1 MRLGVEAALVGGK
14 LVPGDVEIAGGV
26 IAAYGLAG
34 RNGRGCIAVPGFL
47 DLQVN
52 GFGGVDFMG
61 ADADGYARGG
71 EALLET
77 GVTAYLPTF
86 ISAPEEDLL
95 AALGNV
101 PLDPPGPRLLG
112 VHLEGPFL
120 SEKRL
125 GVHPRSARR
134 DPDPALLERLLGAG
148 PVRLMT
154 LAPGAAG
161 RRRADR
167 PAARARDHRLL
178 RAQRRHRR
186 GGRHGL
192 RPRRQAPSRTSS
204 TRCAPSAT
212 AIPASSAPPS
222 RART

>member
-1 MRLGVEAALVGGK
+1 MRLGVEAALVGGE
-14 LVPGDVEIAGGV
+14 LVPGDVELSNGE
-26 IAAYGLAG
+26 IAAYGLSG
-34 RNGRGCIAVPGFL
+34 GNGHGCIAIPGFV

-95 AALGNV
+95 TALGNV

-120 SEKRL
+120 
-125 GVHPRSARR
+125 
-134 DPDPALLERLLGAG
+134 
-148 PVRLMT
+148 
-154 LAPGAAG
+154 
-161 RRRADR
+161 
-167 PAARARDHRLL
+167 
-178 RAQRRHRR
+178 
-186 GGRHGL
+186 
-192 RPRRQAPSRTSS
+192 
-204 TRCAPSAT
+204 
-212 AIPASSAPPS
+212 
-222 RART
+222 